1 MTIYHLFQNFPN
13 NFNDF
18 IVLNKLTYKEFTHG
32 LNYIP
37 FWYGNLI
44 SELIPKQNKIGRKI
58 NESEVLGAIKYL
70 KNIGERVNI
79 INIAE
84 IVGCHATIHKGFNKI
99 YKNLK
104 LLK

>member
-1 MTIYHLFQNFPN
+1 MTHIQNFPN

-18 IVLNKLTYKEFTHG
+18 IVLNKLTYREFTHG

-37 FWYGNLI
+37 FWYENII
-44 SELIPKQNKIGRKI
+44 SGLIPKQNKIGRKI
-58 NESEVLGAIKYL
+58 NKSEILGAIKYL
-70 KNIGERVNI
+70 ENIGERVNI
-79 INIAE
+79 INVAE